1 MSTIKDIAHLAGVS
15 RGTVDRVLN
24 NRGTV
29 NPETAQ
35 KIREIA
41 QAIHYTPNLAG
52 KTLAVK
58 KKQLKFGYILF
69 SSTASNPFFLDVVR
83 GIEDRVEALKEYGAT
98 VEIRYAAIDNPDLQ
112 VKLIDELLDE
122 GIDGL
127 AITPIN
133 HPTVIKRLKK
143 LTASGFPVVTTNSDI
158 PDCGRIAYVG
168 SNYYKSGETA
178 AGLMNLVCGSKTNV
192 GIIIGSPW
200 VLCHSERVAG
210 FTAQAQK
217 HYPNITIVGTVV
229 NNDDDLES
237 FAVTRKMLK
246 AHPKI
251 NALYL
256 AAAGVQGAYRAVE
269 DMGLRGKIKM
279 ISYDTTPTTCQLVEE
294 GAIVATIAQQ
304 PFTQGAKPLDILLD
318 YLGMD
323 IKPDK
328 DCYYT
333 KIEIKIKENIYNQ

>member
-1 MSTIKDIAHLAGVS
+1 MPTIKEIARLAGVS

-24 NRGTV
+24 DRGSV

-35 KIREIA
+35 KVREIA
-41 QAIHYTPNLAG
+41 KAVNYTPSLLG

-83 GIEDRVEALKEYGAT
+83 GIESRAQELEEYGVA
-98 VEIRYAAIDNPDLQ
+98 VEVRYATIDNPDLQ
-112 VKLIDELLDE
+112 VRLIDELLAE

-127 AITPIN
+127 VITPIN
-133 HPTVIKRLKK
+133 HPTVVARLKK
-143 LTASGFPVVTTNSDI
+143 LTATGLPVVTANSDL

-178 AGLMNLVCGSKTNV
+178 AGLMNLICGGQAQV
-192 GIIIGSPW
+192 GVIIGSPW

-210 FTAQAQK
+210 FTRHVQQN
-217 HYPNITIVGTVV
+217 YPGIRVADTQV

-237 FAVTRKMLK
+237 FSVTRRMLK
-246 AHPKI
+246 AHPEI
-251 NALYL
+251 DALYL
-256 AAAGVQGAYRAVE
+256 AAAGVQGACRAV
-269 DMGLRGKIKM
+269 DDLGLRGAIKVV
-279 ISYDTTPTTCQLVEE
+279 SYDTTEPTCQLVRE
-294 GAIVATIAQQ
+294 GAIIATIAQQ

-323 IKPDK
+323 IKPEQEFF
-328 DCYYT
+328 YT
-333 KIEIKIKENIYNQ
+333 KIEIKIKENL